1 MAGVPEHPR
10 DSGPAR
16 NEPEY
21 EVIGG
26 VIDDQASGFARN
38 DPRGGPRAGTSAN
51 FGAAL
56 ADAWRSARTSFTSW
70 WFWVSCGL
78 GIAAAWGAAAA
89 VVAVGEANGWFD
101 VRIPSAIY
109 LIMAVF
115 LALAAGVLGAI
126 WGFRHSHGRIAV
138 LLLSGALRG
147 LALAALAAGVL
158 LAVGSSV
165 GGPSALTG
173 AAVVVIV
180 LEAALFGLIGAGARA
195 CFAKAA
201 PGAALATVVVAF
213 LCLGNVVLTA
223 LLLPGTTGMDQA
235 SVPVNVERDDS
246 GTVTAY
252 QCVGELRPVQVAH
265 TDRVVWLAAANPAL
279 LLGSIG
285 ADTVPPDNELGWVL
299 SGLQWASDGPSREV
313 LCLGGESS
321 AGLAP
326 SMPVAL
332 TGLALQALTAA
343 VVVVPGRWL
352 AARRLRLSSGSG

>member
-1 MAGVPEHPR
+1 MSGVPEQPR
-10 DSGPAR
+10 GSDPGR
-16 NEPEY
+16 EPEY

-26 VIDDQASGFARN
+26 VIDDQDSGFARN
-38 DPRGGPRAGTSAN
+38 DQRGGSQAGTSTSI
-51 FGAAL
+51 GAAL
-56 ADAWRSARTSFTSW
+56 ADAWRSARASFTSW

-89 VVAVGEANGWFD
+89 LVAAGEANGWFN
-101 VRIPSAIY
+101 VRIPSATY

-115 LALAAGVLGAI
+115 LALAAGVLGVI
-126 WGFRHSHGRIAV
+126 WGFRHSRGRIVV
-138 LLLSGALRG
+138 LLLSGAMRG

-158 LAVGSSV
+158 LSVGSSV
-165 GGPSALTG
+165 GGPSALTV

-180 LEAALFGLIGAGARA
+180 LETALFGLIGAGSRR
-195 CFAKAA
+195 CFTHVA
-201 PGAALATVVVAF
+201 PGAVLATVVVAF

-252 QCVGELRPVQVAH
+252 QCVGELHPVQVEH
-265 TDRVVWLAAANPAL
+265 TDRIAWLATSNPAL

-285 ADTVPPDNELGWVL
+285 ADIVPPDNELGWVL
-299 SGLQWASDGPSREV
+299 AGLQWVADGPSREV

-343 VVVVPGRWL
+343 VIVVPGRWL

>member
-10 DSGPAR
+10 GSGPAR

-38 DPRGGPRAGTSAN
+38 DQRGGPRAGTSASI
-51 FGAAL
+51 GAAL

-78 GIAAAWGAAAA
+78 GIAAAWGAAAV

-101 VRIPSAIY
+101 VRIPSATY

-115 LALAAGVLGAI
+115 LAVAAGVLGAI
-126 WGFRHSHGRIAV
+126 WGFRHSHGPIAV

-165 GGPSALTG
+165 GGPSALTS

-201 PGAALATVVVAF
+201 LGAVLATVVVAF

-285 ADTVPPDNELGWVL
+285 ADTVAQDNELGWVL